1 MKIKIKNSL
10 KSRINEVD
18 FNDLEFCKY
27 YSDHMFS
34 ADYEKG
40 EWSNF
45 QILPYENLSI
55 SPACTTLHYGQS
67 IFEGLKAYKI
77 IKMKFLFLRPNCFKS
92 LNLFSNIIF
101 RKYLCIFIILLLFIS
116 IYTYIII

>member
-10 KSRINEVD
+10 KSRINEID

-40 EWSNF
+40 KWHNF

-55 SPACTTLHYGQS
+55 SPACTTLHYGQT
-67 IFEGLKAYKI
+67 IFEGLKAYKNDEDEI
-77 IKMKFLFLRPNCFKS
+77 LAVGKLAKPVKNDKELS
-92 LNLFSNIIF
+92 LAFVVRFDTN
-101 RKYLCIFIILLLFIS
+101 
-116 IYTYIII
+116 